1 MGKEVRNLC
10 GIGTELAIE
19 HRDSRPRQR
28 KLRGVAGLTGA
39 GLGCVLGLAG
49 CATTIPTEQ
58 GLTINWNTTTVTNN
72 TTPTL
77 QVVVSPP
84 LRPGEALAAPSFQAV
99 NELAPDYMR
108 FAAWVP
114 YPQLAVA
121 ELGCADRAR
130 DVVGFQPDRPLDQGV
145 PGRY

>member
-1 MGKEVRNLC
+1 MM
-10 GIGTELAIE
+10 IE
-19 HRDSRPRQR
+19 R
-28 KLRGVAGLTGA
+28 
-39 GLGCVLGLAG
+39 
-49 CATTIPTEQ
+49 
-58 GLTINWNTTTVTNN
+58 N

-121 ELGCADRAR
+121 ELDAPTAQGTSWDFSLI
-130 DVVGFQPDRPLDQGV
+130 DPLTKEFLDATE
-145 PGRY
+145 GRLR